1 MQTYF
6 QLQSAL
12 LCHCRSRSRS
22 LQSAV
27 RSPQSAAGARLQKQ
41 KFPFQEGKP

>member
-12 LCHCRSRSRS
+12 LCHCRSRS